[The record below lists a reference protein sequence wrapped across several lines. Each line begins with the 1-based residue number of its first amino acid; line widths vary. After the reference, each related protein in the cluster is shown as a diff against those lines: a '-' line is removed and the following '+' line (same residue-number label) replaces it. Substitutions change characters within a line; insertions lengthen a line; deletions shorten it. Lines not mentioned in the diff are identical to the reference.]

1 MSNNFIKNDPQD
13 NNTDDSY
20 DYFNEEPLEKEEDDE
35 EFEYDE
41 DSDERS
47 CD

>member
-1 MSNNFIKNDPQD
+1 MTSNFINNDTQD
-13 NNTDDSY
+13 NNNDDSY
-20 DYFNEEPLEKEEDDE
+20 DYFNEEPLEKEEYDE